1 MATQRAWQTEL
12 RMVLLMGWWWV
23 RQMEMQ
29 TACLKAVLMAC
40 WSARRTAT
48 RRVPQTGRQMATQT
62 AWQMELLMGWWR
74 VSQMEMQE
82 GMGGAVV
89 QKGMGM
95 AVVQE
100 AEVEMAAQAE
110 TKAGREGTVVTPRR
124 AP

>member
-48 RRVPQTGRQMATQT
+48 RRVP
-62 AWQMELLMGWWR
+62 
-74 VSQMEMQE
+74 
-82 GMGGAVV
+82 
-89 QKGMGM
+89 
-95 AVVQE
+95 
-100 AEVEMAAQAE
+100 
-110 TKAGREGTVVTPRR
+110 
-124 AP
+124 